1 MGIRYQGGR
10 GPVNDPYPIELVRE
24 RLIGRLS
31 EADDL
36 PLLPETAFR
45 LLGLTREEGADAD
58 QVAEVILSSPTLS
71 ARVLRYVNSPFYG
84 LVRQVT
90 SIHQAVVILGM
101 DVIRDLV
108 VGLAMV
114 DLYFSQKTPRFNH
127 RRFNDLSLQT
137 AVASSLVAG
146 RLGMPAEEGFI
157 AGLLHDIGT
166 LLLGRYYPDL
176 LTRILTA
183 KRETGD
189 SIVEVEQRFTGLDHT
204 VIGHWLASRWDL
216 PDVYRKA
223 IRHHHEPHLKHLD
236 DPSTARVVQV
246 VILADGIIRLFRHRR
261 PEELESVCRMWVE
274 YFNGA
279 ADDLEEILTAFPE
292 RVGMVSEALEAPIAP
307 VEAYLSVRG
316 ALDA

>member
-1 MGIRYQGGR
+1 M
-10 GPVNDPYPIELVRE
+10 NEPYPIELVRE
-24 RLIGRLS
+24 RLITRLS
-31 EADDL
+31 EAEDL

-45 LLGLTREEGADAD
+45 LLNLTREEEADSE
-58 QVAEVILSSPTLS
+58 QVAEVIMSSPTLS

-84 LVRQVT
+84 MVRQVT

-101 DVIRDLV
+101 DTIRDLV

-127 RRFNDLSLQT
+127 RRFNELALQT
-137 AVASSLVAG
+137 GVASSLVAG
-146 RLGMPAEEGFI
+146 RLGLPPEEGFI

-166 LLLGRYYPDL
+166 LLLGRYYPDV
-176 LTRILTA
+176 LTRILEN
-183 KRETGD
+183 KRETGN

-223 IRHHHEPHLKHLD
+223 IRHHHEPDLKHQE
-236 DPSTARVVQV
+236 DPGSAKVVQV
-246 VILADGIIRLFRHRR
+246 VILADLIIRLFRHRR
-261 PEELESVCRMWVE
+261 PEDLESVCRIWVE
-274 YFNGA
+274 YFSGA
-279 ADDLEEILTAFPE
+279 AEDLEEVLTTFPE
-292 RVGMVSEALEAPIAP
+292 RVGLVSEALETPIAP
-307 VEAYLSVRG
+307 VEEYLTVRS